1 MDNVT
6 DFSGAYSY
14 YYAIVD
20 KYGRVIEDGSRIYS
34 GETKAVQVVELG
46 RGATPFILLEN
57 GRLWGKEYDNGDT
70 YHNALKN
77 WRCITKLYASG
88 DNLLG
93 LCMDGSVLSY
103 KKVVQYRI
111 NDWTDIVDLA
121 YGYGN
126 IVGLDKNGHVL
137 FESINYIPG
146 TVNDT
151 QLTIKEIR
159 AELDTWKNVLAV
171 DCNLKYIVGLT
182 EDGVKI
188 LNLYKE
194 NLS

>member
-1 MDNVT
+1 
-6 DFSGAYSY
+6 
-14 YYAIVD
+14 
-20 KYGRVIEDGSRIYS
+20 
-34 GETKAVQVVELG
+34 
-46 RGATPFILLEN
+46 
-57 GRLWGKEYDNGDT
+57 
-70 YHNALKN
+70 
-77 WRCITKLYASG
+77 
-88 DNLLG
+88 
-93 LCMDGSVLSY
+93 MDGSVLSY

-126 IVGLDKNGHVL
+126 IVGLDKTGHVL
-137 FESINYIPG
+137 FESVNYIPG

-171 DCNLKYIVGLT
+171 DCNQKYIVGLT
-182 EDGVKI
+182 GDGIKI

-194 NLS
+194 KEL